1 MTDSSSLDRLR
12 LAFLPVMLVALGV
25 LAAIVTALAWWR
37 DVQPVPVTVLAV
49 FLPGATLAIAR
60 SRGASAGARHISSAA
75 LMMLV
80 GLLVLVSSG
89 THLQIDVHMVFFAAL
104 AVAAGWCC
112 WSSILVAAGVVAVH
126 HLALNVLYPVAV
138 FPNGAEYLRVVLH
151 AVVLVTEAGA
161 LVLAARQLAR
171 SLASAEAAT
180 RQAADSALAQRRAE
194 AAATQ
199 DRSLEAHRQR
209 RLGEVVAEFR
219 DTLVAIEHKVER
231 ETSGMRETA
240 LALSGVAD
248 QSSRQAAASET
259 AASATAQNVLSV
271 SAGAEELSASISD
284 IAGQTARARELIA
297 HMTEIARTTS
307 GEVEQLAVVADR
319 IGTVMGLI
327 KSVAD
332 QTNLLALNATI
343 EAARAGAAGRGF
355 AVVASE
361 VKALSGQT
369 MKAADDIVSQVEA
382 IQASTRRTV
391 GSVHAMASATQEVNA
406 LTTSIAASVDQ
417 QRSATQE
424 ISRTVAQ
431 VAQGS
436 TEAHAGAVAVSR
448 ATDETRH
455 HAGTA
460 LAASE
465 TLEAVAADLA
475 RSVTL
480 FVRRVTTDLDE
491 RRGTVRVAVDEAAG
505 LYMRGRRHA
514 VRVVEVSAHGARIAD
529 APSLTP
535 GDVVEFETRDG
546 NCSSVEVAWCEGGN
560 AGLSVPSGLRHPDL
574 AGASAK
580 VA

>member
-1 MTDSSSLDRLR
+1 MIDSSSLDRLR
-12 LAFLPVMLVALGV
+12 LAFLPVMLGALGV
-25 LAAIVTALAWWR
+25 LATLVTALAWWR
-37 DVQPVPVTVLAV
+37 DVMPEPVTVLA
-49 FLPGATLAIAR
+49 LLL
-60 SRGASAGARHISSAA
+60 SGASLTLGRRHGAAATTRHVSSAA

-126 HLALNVLYPVAV
+126 HLTLNVLYPAAV

-151 AVVLVTEAGA
+151 AVVLVTEAAA
-161 LVLAARQLAR
+161 LVLAARQLAKA
-171 SLASAEAAT
+171 LASAEEAT
-180 RQAADSALAQRRAE
+180 RQAADSVLAQRRAE
-194 AAATQ
+194 AAASQ

-219 DTLVAIEHKVER
+219 DVLVEIEHKVER

-240 LALSGVAD
+240 LALNGVAE
-248 QSSRQAAASET
+248 QSSRQAAASEAT
-259 AASATAQNVLSV
+259 ASATAQNVLAV
-271 SAGAEELSASISD
+271 SAGAEELSASIGD
-284 IAGQTARARELIA
+284 IAGQTERASALIA
-297 HMTEIARTTS
+297 HMTEIARTTND
-307 GEVEQLAVVADR
+307 EVEQLALVADR

-369 MKAADDIVSQVEA
+369 MKAADEIVSQVEA

-406 LTTSIAASVDQ
+406 LTTSIAVSVDQ
-417 QRSATQE
+417 QRAATQE
-424 ISRTVAQ
+424 ISRRVAQ

-436 TEAHAGAVAVSR
+436 TEAHTGAVSVSQ
-448 ATDETRH
+448 ATQETRR
-455 HAGTA
+455 HAGSA
-460 LAASE
+460 LSASE
-465 TLEAVAADLA
+465 SLRAVAADLA
-475 RSVTL
+475 RSVTQ
-480 FVRRVTTDLDE
+480 FVQRVTTDLEE
-491 RRGTVRVAVDEAAG
+491 RRGTMRVAVDEAAF
-505 LYMRGRRHA
+505 LHVRGRRQA
-514 VRVVEVSAHGARIAD
+514 VRLVEVSSHGARIAD
-529 APSLTP
+529 GPQLAA
-535 GDVVEFETRDG
+535 GEAVEFETGDG
-546 NCSSVEVAWCEGGN
+546 SRIPAAVAWTE
-560 AGLSVPSGLRHPDL
+560 AGVAGISVPAGLRHPAVVPPGDL
-574 AGASAK
+574 AA
-580 VA
+580 